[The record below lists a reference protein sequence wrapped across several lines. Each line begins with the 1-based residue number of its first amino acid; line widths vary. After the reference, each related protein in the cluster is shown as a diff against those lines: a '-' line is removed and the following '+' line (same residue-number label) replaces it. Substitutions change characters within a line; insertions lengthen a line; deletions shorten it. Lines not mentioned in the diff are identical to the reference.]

1 MNDRKLVTIGI
12 IIKTYGFEGAVTV
25 KVTAETTTEPK
36 INEPVF
42 IVIDG
47 IPVPFFIRDCY
58 YPGGDTM
65 TMAFDDYFTA
75 ESVLMFKGCEV
86 KYESLQSIERLVS
99 FEGYTLSD
107 INSDF
112 SAVII
117 SIDEQPGQLLA
128 TVMSGNRELLI
139 PIHPDLIV
147 SVNHKKKTLKMSL
160 PDGLADI
167 NI

>member
-1 MNDRKLVTIGI
+1 MNDRQLVTIGI
-12 IIKTYGFEGAVTV
+12 IVKTYGFEGAVTV
-25 KVTAETTTEPK
+25 KVTAGDTTEPK
-36 INEPVF
+36 TNEPVF

-65 TMAFDDYFTA
+65 TMAFDDYLTT

-86 KYESLQSIERLVS
+86 KHEAPQHNEKLVS
-99 FEGYTLSD
+99 LEGYTLSD
-107 INSDF
+107 VNSDF
-112 SAVII
+112 SAVIV

-139 PIHPDLIV
+139 PLHSDLIV